1 MTTTHNHALPND
13 QGSQDGST
21 NSGTASCE
29 EGSVVVDQGQT
40 NNLVAASDY
49 EAAVQAYH
57 DYFARKLSMAADDPI
72 RAELLQACRDSI
84 LQQLD
89 LLVQPVSDEAYH
101 VFCHRSNPAKV
112 ENDDD
117 DAAISTTEYTFT
129 KEELLDAS
137 VATRLKQLR
146 LQVREDAAR
155 VQQLQRQM
163 LSDVVAQTQQ
173 DLSAHLSLNCSV
185 NEEEVDASFFE
196 ACRDKI
202 TDMEQQF
209 QVLQQTLEQQEQSL
223 PTHLADL
230 QELIQTVEQALRTEQ
245 QRLNRVEQALTQ
257 DDEPASIPTAG
268 PLLAQERLIQLMC
281 RD

>member
-1 MTTTHNHALPND
+1 MTTTYDDDQPND

-21 NSGTASCE
+21 DSGNASCE
-29 EGSVVVDQGQT
+29 EDSVVVDQGQT

-72 RAELLQACRDSI
+72 RVELLQACRDSI
-84 LQQLD
+84 LQQLG
-89 LLVQPVSDEAYH
+89 LLVQPVSDEAFH
-101 VFCHRSNPAKV
+101 VFCHRSNPALV

-117 DAAISTTEYTFT
+117 GASSTTDYTFT

-155 VQQLQRQM
+155 VQQVQRQM

-173 DLSAHLSLNCSV
+173 DLSAHLSLNCSGA
-185 NEEEVDASFFE
+185 NEEELDASFFE

-230 QELIQTVEQALRTEQ
+230 QQLIQTVEQALRTEQ

-257 DDEPASIPTAG
+257 DDEPAPNPTAG
-268 PLLAQERLIQLMC
+268 PMPAQERLIQLMC
-281 RD
+281 RE